1 MRKVH
6 YVANSQ
12 FRHIF
17 FRHALVYEYSDRS
30 PTRALDQ
37 ATATQS
43 PRYVVL
49 QAFAYKTA
57 KTERTYKSTGQQ
69 QYSSTGIAA

>member
-37 ATATQS
+37 ATATH
-43 PRYVVL
+43 VL

-57 KTERTYKSTGQQ
+57 KPREPANTTGQQ